1 MTGAPAIART
11 RRWVLVIPVLL
22 LHGGA
27 AWLLTHESLRGRTA
41 VLPETQLRMAVRVL
55 PAAAAPP
62 APAQTLPIASP
73 IPTAPP
79 APKKRARTFDTDLPA
94 RAAVPDASQGITQP
108 APPLAPTDAPRDIAA
123 PRGAALDLRL
133 PRAASGAQLP
143 SAQATNDPRSNS
155 ERKSVGDVLAGALGS
170 DDRLIEEARGD
181 GRLRVRKGASCV
193 DVRPARGAEL
203 NPFEQSVRPI
213 PRLVE
218 ACK

>member
-1 MTGAPAIART
+1 MTGVPAIART

-27 AWLLTHESLRGRTA
+27 AWLLMHESLRGRNA
-41 VLPETQLRMAVRVL
+41 ALPEAQLRMAVRVL

-79 APKKRARTFDTDLPA
+79 APKKSARAFDTDLPA

-108 APPLAPTDAPRDIAA
+108 APILAPTDAPRDIAA
-123 PRGAALDLRL
+123 PRGTALDLRL
-133 PRAASGAQLP
+133 PRAASGAPPP
-143 SAQATNDPRSNS
+143 SAQATTDPRSNS
-155 ERKSVGDVLAGALGS
+155 ARKSFSDMLAGGLGG
-170 DDRLIEEARGD
+170 DDRWTEEHRGD

-193 DVRPARGAEL
+193 DVQPARGAEL
-203 NPFEQSVRPI
+203 SPFDQSVRSI